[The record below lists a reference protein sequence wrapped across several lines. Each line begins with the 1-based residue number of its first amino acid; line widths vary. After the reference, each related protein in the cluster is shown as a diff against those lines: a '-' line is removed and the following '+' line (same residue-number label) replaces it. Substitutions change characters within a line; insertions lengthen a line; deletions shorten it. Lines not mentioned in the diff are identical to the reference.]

1 MPKKQIKHTPY
12 NVYFGIVIFL
22 ITGFGFMLFNDF
34 GLVNLFHLYQ
44 KEKKLF
50 SEVNILMVQQDNLR
64 KEIKK
69 LQTDE
74 EYIKHIAREK
84 FMMVLPGEKV
94 YRVQDEKI
102 ISN

>member
-1 MPKKQIKHTPY
+1 MPKKQIKNTPY

-74 EYIKHIAREK
+74 EYIQKIAREK

>member
-1 MPKKQIKHTPY
+1 MPKKQIKNPPY
-12 NVYFGIVIFL
+12 NVYFGTVIFL

-74 EYIKHIAREK
+74 EYIQKIAREK

>member
-1 MPKKQIKHTPY
+1 MPKKQIKYTPY
-12 NVYFGIVIFL
+12 NVYFGIIIFL

-34 GLVNLFHLYQ
+34 GLLNLFHLYQ

-74 EYIKHIAREK
+74 EYIQKIAREK